1 MIFAY
6 NCTCLV
12 SFSMMVLMGC
22 MGYYFIHIYIYTVSG
37 LGFVFVCLLDLD
49 WPLQI

>member
-1 MIFAY
+1 MFGIFFHDGVDGLY
-6 NCTCLV
+6 GLLLYT
-12 SFSMMVLMGC
+12 
-22 MGYYFIHIYIYTVSG
+22 YIYTVSG

>member
-1 MIFAY
+1 MFGIFFHDGVDGLY
-6 NCTCLV
+6 GLLLYT
-12 SFSMMVLMGC
+12 
-22 MGYYFIHIYIYTVSG
+22 YIYIYTVSG